1 MSDKVILSEYHGH
14 KETASR
20 SATVIK
26 EKQGLAVEL
35 YEFEHMVEKR
45 PLHSHSEQY
54 AENAAEN
61 YVMGVFDVKDRTKV

>member
-1 MSDKVILSEYHGH
+1 MSDKVILSEYKGH

-26 EKQGLAVEL
+26 EKGGLAVEL

-45 PLHSHSEQY
+45 PVHDHSEAY

-61 YVMGVFDVKDRTKV
+61 YVMGVFDVDRTKV